1 MDLRILGL
9 GVLVLIVVSGGAV
22 LPFLGFSALVYLL
35 AFLGHAA
42 YSAWQA
48 AERRSSDDR

>member
-1 MDLRILGL
+1 VDFRLLGL
-9 GVLVLIVVSGGAV
+9 GVLILIVASGGAV
-22 LPFLGFSALVYLL
+22 LPFLGFSAVVYLL